1 MLFDLRGRGRRR
13 TVQAIY
19 LSLAILMGGGLV
31 LFGIGG
37 NTSGGLFDA
46 INGNGGGGG
55 GTGSADAAIQK
66 RVDTYE
72 RRIRANPQDEAS
84 LVALTKL
91 RFQVANTG
99 ENFNSDQQAFT
110 AKGLAE
116 LRQSSATWQ
125 RYLALNPKKPDTQT
139 ANLMVQAYG
148 QAGLKQYD
156 KAVQALEIVMDSR
169 AASAGLYANL
179 AVLAS
184 GANQTR
190 KSQLAEQKAID
201 LAPKAQRKQLKSDI
215 DLAKSQIT
223 AQPASGSTTTSG

>member
-13 TVQAIY
+13 TVQVIY

-46 INGNGGGGG
+46 INGSGGGGG
-55 GTGSADAAIQK
+55 GSNIDAVAQKQVDTFEK
-66 RVDTYE
+66 RV
-72 RRIRANPQDEAS
+72 RANPQDEAAF
-84 LVALTKL
+84 LGLAKV

-99 ENFNSDQQAFT
+99 ENFNATQQAFT
-110 AKGLAE
+110 AKGLQQ
-116 LRQSSATWQ
+116 LRQSSAAWQ
-125 RYLALNPKKPDTQT
+125 RYLALDPKKPDVQT

-148 QAGLKQYD
+148 QGGLKQYD
-156 KAVQALEIVMDSR
+156 KAVQALEIVIDSR
-169 AASAGLYANL
+169 AESSGLYANL

-190 KSQLAEQKAID
+190 KSELAEEKAIA
-201 LAPKAQRKQLKSDI
+201 LAPKDQRKQLKSDI
-215 DLAKSQIT
+215 DLAKSQLT
-223 AQPASGSTTTSG
+223 AQSAGQAQSG

>member
-46 INGNGGGGG
+46 INGGDGGG
-55 GTGSADAAIQK
+55 GTSADAAFQK
-66 RVDTYE
+66 RVDSFVKRTQ
-72 RRIRANPQDEAS
+72 ANPSDQAAW
-84 LVALTKL
+84 LGLAKL

-99 ENFNSDQQAFT
+99 ENYNQTQQAYT
-110 AKGLAE
+110 AKGLQE
-116 LRQSSATWQ
+116 LRQADSAWT
-125 RYLALNPKKPDTQT
+125 RYLALDPKKPDPQT

-148 QAGLKQYD
+148 QGGIKQYT
-156 KAVQALEIVMDSR
+156 KAVQAMEIVIDNR
-169 AASAGLYANL
+169 EESAGLYAQL
-179 AVLAS
+179 AVLAA

-190 KSQLAEQKAID
+190 KSDLAEKKAIA
-201 LAPKAQRKQLKSDI
+201 LAPKDQRKQLKSDI
-215 DLAKSQIT
+215 DLAKSQVT
-223 AQPASGSTTTSG
+223 VQQPSQSG

>member
-46 INGNGGGGG
+46 INGNGGSN
-55 GTGSADAAIQK
+55 GSASVDKVAQQRI
-66 RVDTYE
+66 DTYVK
-72 RRIRANPQDEAS
+72 RTQANPSDQAS
-84 LVALTKL
+84 WLGMTKV

-99 ENFNSDQQAFT
+99 ENYNPTQQAYT
-110 AKGLAE
+110 AKGLQQ
-116 LRQSSATWQ
+116 LRQADAAWT
-125 RYLALNPKKPDTQT
+125 RYLALNPTKPDAAT

-148 QAGLKQYD
+148 QAGLKQYP
-156 KAVQALEIVMDSR
+156 KAVSALEIVIDSR
-169 AASAGLYANL
+169 AASAGLYAQL
-179 AVLAS
+179 AVLAA

-190 KSQLAEQKAID
+190 KSELSEQKAID

-215 DLAKSQIT
+215 DLAKSQVT
-223 AQPASGSTTTSG
+223 VQQPGASTTG

>member
-46 INGNGGGGG
+46 INGGGGSGDGG
-55 GTGSADAAIQK
+55 SSVDKVAQQRI
-66 RVDTYE
+66 DTYNK
-72 RRIRANPQDEAS
+72 RLTANPRDEAS
-84 LVALTKL
+84 WLGMATV

-99 ENFNSDQQAFT
+99 ENYNATQQAYT
-110 AKGLAE
+110 AKGLQQ
-116 LRQSSATWQ
+116 LREADKAWT
-125 RYLALNPKKPDTQT
+125 RYLALDPTKPDAKT

-148 QAGLKQYD
+148 EGALKQYP
-156 KAVQALEIVMDSR
+156 KAVSALEIVMDSR
-169 AASAGLYANL
+169 KESAGLYAQL
-179 AVLAS
+179 AVLAA

-190 KSQLAEQKAID
+190 KSELAEKKAID
-201 LAPKAQRKQLKSDI
+201 LAPEAQRKQLKSDI
-215 DLAKSQIT
+215 DLAKTQVNVQ
-223 AQPASGSTTTSG
+223 QPGASGSG

>member
-13 TVQAIY
+13 TVQVIY

-46 INGNGGGGG
+46 INGGGDSGGN
-55 GTGSADAAIQK
+55 SNVDAAVQK
-66 RVDTYE
+66 RVDSFE
-72 RRIRANPQDEAS
+72 RRVRTNPQDEAAFVS
-84 LVALTKL
+84 LAKL

-99 ENFNSDQQAFT
+99 ENFNQTQQAFT
-110 AKGLAE
+110 TKGLQQ
-116 LRQSSATWQ
+116 LRQASSAWE
-125 RYLALNPKKPDTQT
+125 RYLALEPKKPDVQT

-156 KAVQALEIVMDSR
+156 KAVQALEIVIDQR
-169 AASAGLYANL
+169 EESAGLYANL

-184 GANQTR
+184 GASQTR
-190 KSQLAEQKAID
+190 KSELAEKKAIA

-215 DLAKSQIT
+215 DLAKTQISAQQPGQSQ
-223 AQPASGSTTTSG
+223 SG